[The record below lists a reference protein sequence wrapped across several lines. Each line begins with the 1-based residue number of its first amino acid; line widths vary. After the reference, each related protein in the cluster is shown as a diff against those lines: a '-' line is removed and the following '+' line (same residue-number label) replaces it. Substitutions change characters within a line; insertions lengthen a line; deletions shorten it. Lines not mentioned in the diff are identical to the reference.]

1 MQNSFINLLLFFV
14 FAVQPLLYW
23 FLWHSNEGLV
33 MWWVNAVIVLLIT
46 RKNKVSSKESI
57 VSKLLSVFHMLN
69 KHYFFS
75 ISTIV
80 LIISSVLLFAG
91 LVTLP
96 IFYGL
101 VAFFVVCFLDNLNEM
116 SQWEIYFWKR
126 ILFPKDF
133 LFWISIAVGVI
144 LYIVLGSVAL
154 YYKIF
159 VSILVWFTI
168 FVLAVYAM
176 KLVKY
181 FNFWKLWSTKIYLIA
196 LIFSL
201 GTLGFGVMKTMKT
214 QYLTGSGSTLINFLF
229 QDLKDNIDLAYQNS
243 QIFFWFANSGAS
255 QTGMNTVI
263 SGNSL
268 SGLVATGLFSSGTS
282 FIETETWSLVTG
294 LVSSWENQLLT
305 GKNLQNSGQSLSWSM
320 NMDKPSWETAVI
332 LPKGNL
338 TYEFIIPYL
347 IDQNNIP
354 LSQKKNIAFD
364 NFGESYKYYN
374 QFKTAYYEKMI
385 GRNVKPGG
393 QMKCETWL
401 VLRGIAEWRNVQYSS
416 KTVFDA
422 YRAEATKR
430 GLVNWCPRDGFVTAK
445 NL

>member
-14 FAVQPLLYW
+14 FAVQPLLYG

-33 MWWVNAVIVLLIT
+33 MGGVNAVIVLLIT

-116 SQWEIYFWKR
+116 SQGEIYFGKR

-159 VSILVWFTI
+159 VSILVGFTI

-196 LIFSL
+196 
-201 GTLGFGVMKTMKT
+201 
-214 QYLTGSGSTLINFLF
+214 
-229 QDLKDNIDLAYQNS
+229 
-243 QIFFWFANSGAS
+243 
-255 QTGMNTVI
+255 
-263 SGNSL
+263 
-268 SGLVATGLFSSGTS
+268 
-282 FIETETWSLVTG
+282 
-294 LVSSWENQLLT
+294 
-305 GKNLQNSGQSLSWSM
+305 
-320 NMDKPSWETAVI
+320 
-332 LPKGNL
+332 
-338 TYEFIIPYL
+338 
-347 IDQNNIP
+347 
-354 LSQKKNIAFD
+354 
-364 NFGESYKYYN
+364 
-374 QFKTAYYEKMI
+374 
-385 GRNVKPGG
+385 
-393 QMKCETWL
+393 
-401 VLRGIAEWRNVQYSS
+401 
-416 KTVFDA
+416 
-422 YRAEATKR
+422 
-430 GLVNWCPRDGFVTAK
+430 
-445 NL
+445 